1 MTNEERDEL
10 LKATAKAVLEL
21 YQNIPK
27 ELSEVHSLEV
37 AGSQLAQTLNRIQ

>member
-21 YQNIPK
+21 YQKLPK